1 MMKPAR
7 GTGEAGEVRRT
18 KEGMM
23 ACMAASQD
31 QWPMDQRCWRVLVW
45 RIGAWECLRWR
56 GIPAVGARG
65 ADAAGGGHPREPV
78 EAIRWP
84 SSVLSSTVP
93 CAQKKTAS
101 AGAVLAA
108 TRLFAVETRDSRDR
122 GRGEAGQQT
131 PRSQDGLQS
140 AAGACCPGRRTVIQ
154 GTSPRRTAPGPLPSL
169 DPGSAVDGCKDRSG
183 STEFPGHTTEPRA
196 EEGFCRFAKTFFFG
210 FAVSRVKTRRCTR

>member
-1 MMKPAR
+1 MFSASVP
-7 GTGEAGEVRRT
+7 GNVYDGEASPPLAREVLMQLEVGT
-18 KEGMM
+18 P
-23 ACMAASQD
+23 ASQ
-31 QWPMDQRCWRVLVW
+31 WR
-45 RIGAWECLRWR
+45 
-56 GIPAVGARG
+56 
-65 ADAAGGGHPREPV
+65 
-78 EAIRWP
+78 P
-84 SSVLSSTVP
+84 SDGRRVCCRPLCRVP
-93 CAQKKTAS
+93 KKKTAS

-131 PRSQDGLQS
+131 RRSQDGLQS

-196 EEGFCRFAKTFFFG
+196 EEGFCRFAKTFFFV
-210 FAVSRVKTRRCTR
+210 FAVSRVKTRRYTR